1 MWTWTVH
8 LKSSCFSKAATSF
21 ETKDYRKLFEPFLN
35 LVPLLC
41 SCDLYLYTFL
51 WSLGIYTDF
60 RRSFYVMTSYGRG
73 ETRTARGWREWY
85 SSPYCNFYQNITD
98 VWPKR
103 EKKGFF
109 KVDQQRQFAL
119 FADPELVPRLRS
131 MFEKRLEFSK
141 EHGREEKGWVFLSL
155 NAVPLIIPLVWAECL
170 KHFSCVFL
178 GDLSFFCFCFCFL
191 FFF

>member
-119 FADPELVPRLRS
+119 FCTVCGPRTRPQASLDVWKEVGVFEGARERRKRVSFLV
-131 MFEKRLEFSK
+131 FECSPSHNSLGLS
-141 EHGREEKGWVFLSL
+141 WVF
-155 NAVPLIIPLVWAECL
+155 ET
-170 KHFSCVFL
+170 F
-178 GDLSFFCFCFCFL
+178 
-191 FFF
+191 